1 MAKITRDVL
10 KVVND
15 DINKIKPQPIRSTT
29 NSNQSLG
36 MRRSGNLNQDAVNRY
51 ISKLNS
57 PNFNTGRIRNQSS
70 APSYSGASMDSSV
83 MDTINADIANM
94 NAGKSL
100 QHYSPTPSST
110 PSPTYSPSPTQS
122 TPMPTVSGLDAS
134 M

>member
-15 DINKIKPQPIRSTT
+15 DINKIKPQPIRSK
-29 NSNQSLG
+29 SL
-36 MRRSGNLNQDAVNRY
+36 
-51 ISKLNS
+51 
-57 PNFNTGRIRNQSS
+57 
-70 APSYSGASMDSSV
+70 